1 MRAYERLLKYVKY
14 DTQSDPESETSP
26 SAMKEFDLLKELKKE
41 LEEFGLEPELTDTGY
56 VYVKIPGTVKSD
68 VVGFLAHVDTA
79 QECSGKDVNPRI
91 VENWDGSDIRLNDQ
105 YATSLKQFPE
115 MKRYIGKSL
124 MVTDGTTLLGADDKA
139 GVAEIMTAVKYMLDH
154 PEFEHGDV
162 YVAFTPDEEIGRGTE
177 NFEKEKFPCDYA
189 YTMDGDAIG
198 GVEYECFNAASL
210 NITVTGYSIHPGS
223 AKNKMINAMNIAHE
237 YHSLLP
243 KEMRP
248 EHTEGREGFF
258 HLDEMSG
265 TVEEAKLGYII
276 RDHDYAKFMRM
287 KKMALDAAEFINT
300 KYGKKLV
307 QAKIKDS
314 YRNMADCF
322 SDKMYIAEIAKEAWE
337 ECGVTP
343 VSVPIRGGTD
353 GASLTFMGIP
363 CPNMGTGGGNFH
375 GRFEYCCIDDMDV
388 AVNAILKIV
397 EKTAKRVK

>member
-1 MRAYERLLKYVKY
+1 
-14 DTQSDPESETSP
+14 
-26 SAMKEFDLLKELKKE
+26 
-41 LEEFGLEPELTDTGY
+41 
-56 VYVKIPGTVKSD
+56 
-68 VVGFLAHVDTA
+68 
-79 QECSGKDVNPRI
+79 
-91 VENWDGSDIRLNDQ
+91 
-105 YATSLKQFPE
+105 
-115 MKRYIGKSL
+115 

-162 YVAFTPDEEIGRGTE
+162 YAAFTPDEEIGRGTE

-189 YTMDGDAIG
+189 YTMDGDAVG

-322 SDKMYIAEIAKEAWE
+322 SDKMYIAEIAKEAWK

-388 AVNAILKIV
+388 AVNAILKII